1 MQIPWNYQIKWCIFN
16 CNFMQ
21 ERLYSFEEQRGK
33 QQIQYAQ
40 LIIVKNAIT
49 QQFDTSKAHF
59 YCWRTSQYGGED
71 FFTLIIINYCV
82 LILLF
87 RIDNKTSNVFQPHWL
102 NVYIAHKVPCFWM
115 YCKNIQKTQSKNHKL
130 YMNWWNIF

>member
-1 MQIPWNYQIKWCIFN
+1 
-16 CNFMQ
+16 MQ

-59 YCWRTSQYGGED
+59 YC
-71 FFTLIIINYCV
+71 
-82 LILLF
+82 
-87 RIDNKTSNVFQPHWL
+87 
-102 NVYIAHKVPCFWM
+102 
-115 YCKNIQKTQSKNHKL
+115 
-130 YMNWWNIF
+130 